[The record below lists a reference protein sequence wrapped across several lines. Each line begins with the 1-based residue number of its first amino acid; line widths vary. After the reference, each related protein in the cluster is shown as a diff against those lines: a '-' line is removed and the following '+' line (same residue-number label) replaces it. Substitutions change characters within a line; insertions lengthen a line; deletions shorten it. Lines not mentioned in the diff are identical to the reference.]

1 MIARYVS
8 ARGLMN
14 RLGPIAFALCCAL
27 LSAKSLGAQNL
38 VDFAREVRPI
48 LSDRCFICHGPDA
61 AKREAGLRL
70 DQRPGALQQLASGH
84 TPIVPGKPDQSELLR
99 RLTAHDAEQR
109 MPPADSK
116 LTVSADEIRVLRQW
130 ISEGAAYT
138 VHWSFMPVPEKV
150 ALPKVREKQWASNEL
165 DLFVLAKMEEQGMA
179 PSPPALAEAY
189 LRRLSLVLNGLP
201 PTKAQIEQ
209 FVMDGDATRAVDE
222 MLQSTRYG
230 ERMASDWLDVARYAD
245 TYGYQNDVERPVWPW
260 RDWVVRSFNENLS
273 YADFA
278 MWQIAGDLLPD
289 ATLDQQMA
297 TAFQR
302 LHRQTNEGG
311 SIEEEMRLEYVADR
325 TETFSTAFLGMTIGC
340 ARCHD
345 HKFDPVTQREYYE
358 LSAFF
363 DNIDE
368 SGLYSHFTRAT
379 PTPAL
384 SLATDAQ
391 SKAEVVAAS
400 KVRELEGRLSSL
412 RLERFS
418 AFQTWLEQSS
428 EDDAWLPV
436 GVGRFQF
443 ESMESGVVANEAN
456 KAKPGKV
463 GDSPQ
468 LVSGFG
474 AGKAIQFDG
483 EDWAKFPGVA
493 DFDRHQPFSMAFWL
507 RIPEA
512 YDRAVVLHR
521 SMAWTDA
528 GSRGY
533 ELLIEDGELSFALV
547 HFWPGNAIRVRTHDS
562 FPIDQWAHVG
572 LTYDGSSRA
581 SGMKVYVNGHAMPVD
596 VVRDQLTRTIR
607 GGGADALTLAQ
618 RFRDRGLKGGSI
630 DDLRVFDVEL
640 TSYEVESLVQKEM
653 PPPSKAEGI
662 AIYLRDIDES
672 YRAQAAELVVARR
685 ALGKQRDLQTEIMVM
700 RDMATQRATYVRPRG
715 SYLMKG
721 DRVDPG
727 TPACLPPL
735 SKTPRNRLALAQW
748 LLDPAH
754 PLTARVAVNRIWQM
768 YFGTGLVASAEDFGS
783 QGSSP
788 THPKLLDWLARM
800 FMDSGWDM
808 KALHRLIAT
817 SATFRQSSSVS
828 PKIRDM
834 DPENRLLARGPR
846 FQLPAEV
853 LRDQVLWAS
862 GLLVEKVGGPPV
874 RPYQPPGL
882 WQEKSGAVYH
892 PTKGEGLYRRSLYT
906 YWKRTSPP
914 PAMMLLDASKRD
926 VCVMR
931 RQSTTTPLQALL
943 MLNDPQYVEA
953 ARVWAERVTTAGGDD
968 LKRLGAVF
976 SRLTSRA
983 ADAQEL
989 AILNAAL
996 VEQREL
1002 YGADI
1007 ERAKQTAAIGD
1018 REPVADIDVVEVAAW
1033 TIVISMLMNFD
1044 EVVRQR

>member
-1 MIARYVS
+1 MIARHVS
-8 ARGLMN
+8 APGVMN
-14 RLGPIAFALCCAL
+14 RLGSIAFVLCCAV
-27 LSAKSLGAQNL
+27 LSAKSIGAQSR
-38 VDFAREVRPI
+38 VSFARDVRPI
-48 LSDRCFICHGPDA
+48 LSDRCFACHGPDA

-70 DQRPGALQQLASGH
+70 DERPGALQQLPSGR
-84 TPIVPGKPDQSELLR
+84 TAIVPGKPDQSELLR

-109 MPPADSK
+109 MPPAASK
-116 LTVSADEIRVLRQW
+116 LTVSADEVRVLRQW

-138 VHWSFMPVPEKV
+138 VHWSFMPVPKKV
-150 ALPKVREKQWASNEL
+150 ALPQIRQQQWASNEL
-165 DLFVLAKMEEQGMA
+165 DVFVLAKMEAQGMA
-179 PSPPALAEAY
+179 PSPPAPAEVY
-189 LRRLSLVLNGLP
+189 LRRVSLVLNGLP
-201 PTKAQIEQ
+201 PTKAQIDQ
-209 FVMDGDATRAVDE
+209 LVADGDVTGAVDDL
-222 MLQSTRYG
+222 LQSTRYG

-245 TYGYQNDVERPVWPW
+245 TFGYQNDVERAVWPW

-278 MWQIAGDLLPD
+278 TWQIAGDLLPD
-289 ATLDQQMA
+289 AARDQQLA

-311 SIEEEMRLEYVADR
+311 SVEEEMRLEYVADR

-384 SLATDAQ
+384 SLTTDAQ
-391 SKAEVVAAS
+391 SKAETDAAS
-400 KVRELEGRLSSL
+400 KVRELEDRVSSL
-412 RLERFS
+412 RLENSS
-418 AFQTWLEQSS
+418 AFN
-428 EDDAWLPV
+428 AWLQQASHDDGLLAV
-436 GVGRFQF
+436 GVGRFHF
-443 ESMESGVVANEAN
+443 EAMEGGVLINEAD

-468 LVSGFG
+468 LVSGIG
-474 AGKAIQFDG
+474 SGKAIQFDG
-483 EDWAKFPGVA
+483 EDWAKFHGVA

-507 RIPEA
+507 RVPEA

-547 HFWPGNAIRVRTHDS
+547 HFWPGNAIRVRTKDP
-562 FPIDQWAHVG
+562 FPVDQWAHVG

-581 SGMKVYVNGHAMPVD
+581 SGMKVYVNGRAMPVD

-618 RFRDRGLKGGSI
+618 RFRDRGLKGGAI

-640 TSYEVESLVQKEM
+640 TSYEVESLVENEM
-653 PPPSKAEGI
+653 PPPSMAQGI
-662 AIYLRDIDES
+662 AIYLRDIDEP
-672 YRAQAAELVVARR
+672 YRAQAAELVRARR
-685 ALGKQRDLQTEIMVM
+685 ALGKQRDLQSEIMVM

-735 SKTPRNRLALAQW
+735 SKMPSNRLALARW

-788 THPKLLDWLARM
+788 THPELLDWLARS
-800 FMDSGWDM
+800 FMNSGWDM

-828 PKIRDM
+828 PKVRDE
-834 DPENRLLARGPR
+834 DPENRFLARGPR

-862 GLLVEKVGGPPV
+862 GLLVEKLGGPPV

-953 ARVWAERVTTAGGDD
+953 ARVWAERVTVAGGDD
-968 LKRLGAVF
+968 LERLAAIF

-983 ADAQEL
+983 AVAQEL
-989 AILNAAL
+989 AILEAAL

-1002 YGADI
+1002 YGADV
-1007 ERAKQTAAIGD
+1007 ERAKQTASIGD
-1018 REPVADIDVVEVAAW
+1018 RKPAADLDVVEVAAW
-1033 TIVISMLMNFD
+1033 TMVISMLMNFD